1 MAWIAAAL
9 MVVAT
14 ALSAPTLF
22 APHRVARGAARLIAL
37 GSVLLLGAAAV
48 CAVVAAQHDEGL
60 PVWWAQPL
68 CVLAAIS
75 AGSSITMAVL
85 SLTRMRAPGAA
96 PTPGAAP
103 GAAPA
108 EEEESNQPADSAPGE
123 SRQATSDAADP
134 GASLLRGG
142 SLIGVFERAG
152 VTSTLLAG
160 WPEGLAVVLA
170 LKGLGRF
177 PELKSSQGQGA
188 AERFILGTSV
198 SVLVAAACAGLAVLL
213 TLHA

>member
-1 MAWIAAAL
+1 MALTALVLMLVAA
-9 MVVAT
+9 V
-14 ALSAPTLF
+14 LSAPTLI

-37 GSVLLLGAAAV
+37 GSVALLGAAGI
-48 CAVVAAQHDEGL
+48 CAVVAAQRGEGIHA
-60 PVWWAQPL
+60 WWAQPVAIL
-68 CVLAAIS
+68 TAIS
-75 AGSSITMAVL
+75 AGSSITMAIL
-85 SLTRMRAPGAA
+85 SLTRLR
-96 PTPGAAP
+96 
-103 GAAPA
+103 PA
-108 EEEESNQPADSAPGE
+108 EPRDGDSASE
-123 SRQATSDAADP
+123 ATPDAGGSTQDRADP

-152 VTSTLLAG
+152 VTATLLAG

-198 SVLVAAACAGLAVLL
+198 SVLIAAACAGLAVLL
-213 TLHA
+213 GLRA